1 MRPLAEG
8 QPLRLRG
15 LGRPGRTA
23 RHHQQQQQQ
32 QQQQTTAAAA
42 ATAKSSNGTD
52 GLDLGGSLASSGG
65 FAVAGSLRAAS
76 SIKIPQA
83 LTI

>member
-32 QQQQTTAAAA
+32 QQQQTTAAA

>member
-1 MRPLAEG
+1 MMPLAEG

-32 QQQQTTAAAA
+32 QQQQTTAAA